1 MSETEFSVKLI
12 RLADG
17 SLIDPLTRIPVSST
31 PRSAPEEPEEREEAP
46 DDDSDPDEHVQLQL
60 VPVSRRSIMDL
71 SLSPAQMAVINNV
84 LVYTIWG
91 LPDDEI
97 ATQCNC
103 TTQQVRTLRDLDD
116 YKRMYDALIAGLR
129 EAYTATV
136 QGIFAEAAPRAA
148 AGVVRKMR
156 HKSADIALA
165 AKKDILDRAG
175 FRPADKVEHNHSFGN
190 GSELVIRIIKQSDA
204 DNLPTLDLSAN
215 A

>member
-1 MSETEFSVKLI
+1 MTEPEFSVKLI

-17 SLIDPLTRIPVSST
+17 SLIDPLTRTPVNSRPAPAQVAT
-31 PRSAPEEPEEREEAP
+31 EPEEPEEE
-46 DDDSDPDEHVQLQL
+46 SDEPVQLNL
-60 VPVSRRSIMDL
+60 VPLTRRSVMDL
-71 SLSPAQMAVINNV
+71 SLTPSQMAVINNV

-97 ATQCNC
+97 AMQCNC
-103 TTQQVRTLRDLDD
+103 TTQQVRSVRDLDD
-116 YKRMYDALIAGLR
+116 YKRMYDALIEGLR
-129 EAYTATV
+129 NAYTSTV

-148 AGVVRKMR
+148 VGVVRKMR